1 MIRGFAVGIW
11 KWLGK
16 HVHNE
21 FNIIQHIPKYIKI
34 MCSSWNLLRPELSAK
49 RDHQFLE
56 NTHSRRLRKN
66 TKMVG
71 GTPSR
76 FCLRKH
82 NSCCL
87 NHNVSWQFP
96 DFYMCAGQSRMLAV
110 YMSHEKYLHPIQSNG
125 NTDRLIGIS
134 IVGNKIMPKKQG
146 RLIMLITPFHHR
158 STIMQPWYHH
168 CW

>member
-1 MIRGFAVGIW
+1 
-11 KWLGK
+11 
-16 HVHNE
+16 
-21 FNIIQHIPKYIKI
+21 
-34 MCSSWNLLRPELSAK
+34 
-49 RDHQFLE
+49 
-56 NTHSRRLRKN
+56 LRKN
-66 TKMVG
+66 TKMLG
-71 GTPSR
+71 ETPSR

-96 DFYMCAGQSRMLAV
+96 DFYICAGQSRMLAV
-110 YMSHEKYLHPIQSNG
+110 YMSHEKYLHPIQSDG

-146 RLIMLITPFHHR
+146 RLIMLMTPFHHR
-158 STIMQPWYHH
+158 STIMHPWYHH